1 MEIVADAANSYWD
14 DGYLALKAF
23 VPSQVARLF
32 LANLKSD
39 LVKARVPINS
49 LKRSSNLLQREAIEL
64 YGMHYAPMAAFL
76 WGMTPAI
83 GKVIGR
89 NLLPT
94 YSYFRI
100 YRQGDICRVHSDRY
114 SCEHS
119 VSLLLA
125 SSDDRPWPLEIGH
138 GHVNVPKARAD
149 SDFRTEGYDSVAMS
163 PGDAVLYQG
172 VHRLHGRIT
181 PNPNRWSAHLFLH
194 WVDVDGPYSQHAFD
208 GQTVPETDEL
218 EIA

>member
-1 MEIVADAANSYWD
+1 MEAQNRYWD
-14 DGYLALKAF
+14 DGYVALKSF
-23 VPSQVARLF
+23 VPVDVATLF
-32 LANLKSD
+32 LATLKSD
-39 LVKARVPINS
+39 LVKGGVPFGA
-49 LKRSSNLLQREAIEL
+49 LKRESDLLKREAVEL

-83 GKVIGR
+83 SQQVGR

-94 YSYFRI
+94 YSYFRV
-100 YRQGDICRVHSDRY
+100 YRQGDILRVHSDRY

-125 SSDDRPWPLEIGH
+125 ASDGHPWALEVGANHIEI
-138 GHVNVPKARAD
+138 PKHRAD
-149 SDFRTEGYDSVAMS
+149 ADFGDENYASVAMS

-172 VHRLHGRIT
+172 VHRLHGRMT

-194 WVDVDGPYSQHAFD
+194 WVDVDGPYAQHAFD
-208 GQTVPETDEL
+208 GVQIPDVAQLEL
-218 EIA
+218 A

>member
-1 MEIVADAANSYWD
+1 VNETGNRYWE
-14 DGYLALKAF
+14 DGYLALKSF
-23 VPSQVARLF
+23 VPADVTRLF
-32 LANLKSD
+32 LAKLKSD
-39 LVKARVPINS
+39 LIQGGVSFGA
-49 LKRSSNLLQREAIEL
+49 LKRGSDLLKREAVEL

-83 GKVIGR
+83 SSQIRR

-94 YSYFRI
+94 YSYFRV
-100 YRQGDICRVHSDRY
+100 YRKGDILRVHSDRL

-125 SSDDRPWPLEIGH
+125 TSDENPWSLEIGEKH
-138 GHVNVPKARAD
+138 IETPRQRAD
-149 SDFRTEGYDSVAMS
+149 DDFGDEKYASVAMS

-194 WVDVDGPYSQHAFD
+194 WVDVDGPYAKHAFD
-208 GQTVPETDEL
+208 GQQIPDVAQLEL
-218 EIA
+218 G